1 MSNSQSNL
9 KQVTEQLLA
18 EWQVPGIAV
27 GILHDGE
34 IETHGFGLANA
45 ETGFPMRAD
54 TVLQIGS
61 ISKIFTSTL
70 AMALVDAGKLELDT
84 PIAEYIP
91 DLQLQD
97 KEVQRQLTMRH
108 LLSHTSGLYGD
119 WFEDFG
125 LGDDSLG
132 KSLANMHSLRQISRP
147 GEVWSY
153 CNSGFNLAGAL
164 IERLTGTT
172 FEQAMSDYVFK
183 PLGMEKA
190 TFFAHDAIT
199 WPTAVGHNLEDGEPA
214 VARRYPLPRNV
225 NPAGGIITDVEEML
239 RFARLHI
246 DEGTFEG
253 TQVLTADSVRAMQ
266 NEETKAAVMADYYGL
281 AWALRDRDG
290 KRLVG
295 HGGATNGFR
304 AYLSMVPEKKF
315 AIVMLTNGN
324 LGTAV
329 YHRLEDW
336 ALEHYCGIKNVKPE
350 AVELADDQ
358 LERLAGRYEQPIHK
372 ISITAENGGLR
383 LDVVDRSPLADA
395 SEEKPQDPKWAYPTS
410 DRDFII
416 KGGPDDGQ
424 HVDFVFDDDG
434 NIKFFRYHGRVS
446 EPVK

>member
-1 MSNSQSNL
+1 MSNSPAEL
-9 KQVTEQLLA
+9 KQVAEQLLS

-27 GILHDGE
+27 GILQNGE
-34 IETHGFGLANA
+34 VETYGFGQASV
-45 ETGFPMRAD
+45 ETGFPMRPD

-70 AMALVDAGKLELDT
+70 AMALVDAGKLDLDT
-84 PIAEYIP
+84 PVVAYVP

-97 KEVQRQLTMRH
+97 KEAQQTLTMRH
-108 LLSHTSGLYGD
+108 LLTHTSGLYGD
-119 WFEDFG
+119 WFQDFG
-125 LGDDSLG
+125 LGDDALG
-132 KSLANMHSLRQISRP
+132 KALANIHTLRQISRP

-153 CNSGFNLAGAL
+153 CNSGFYLAGAV
-164 IERLTGTT
+164 IERLTGKT
-172 FEQAMSDYVFK
+172 FEQAMADYVFE

-190 TFFAHDAIT
+190 TFFAHEAIT
-199 WPTAVGHNLEDGEPA
+199 WPTAVGHNIEDGELA

-225 NPAGGIITDVEEML
+225 NAAGGIITDVGEML
-239 RFARLHI
+239 RFAQLHVSDGNI
-246 DEGTFEG
+246 NGN
-253 TQVLTADSVRAMQ
+253 QVLSAESVKAMQ
-266 NEETKAAVMADYYGL
+266 NDETKAAVMADYYGL

-295 HGGATNGFR
+295 HGGSTNGFR
-304 AYLSMVPEKKF
+304 AYLCTVPEENF

-350 AVELADDQ
+350 AVELSNEQ
-358 LERLAGRYEQPIHK
+358 LEHLTGYYEQPIHK
-372 ISITAENGGLR
+372 ITLSAENGGLR

-416 KGGPDDGQ
+416 QGGPDDGQ
-424 HVDFVFDDDG
+424 HVDFVFDEDG
-434 NIKFFRYHGRVS
+434 NPRYFRYHGRVS
-446 EPVK
+446 EPVR